1 MMNQKNNVR
10 SATHFVL
17 IKLYHKYHSY
27 SKAQA
32 STIPIMVNMDQSE
45 GVALNVELVGIKN
58 LKMTHTWRLEF
69 DVYEIDSH
77 KVKDLMDKIDT
88 PLVMALVDN
97 DA

>member
-1 MMNQKNNVR
+1 MNQMNNVR

-17 IKLYHKYHSY
+17 IKLYQKYHSY

-45 GVALNVELVGIKN
+45 GVTLNVELVGIKN
-58 LKMTHTWRLEF
+58 LKISKTWRLEF

-77 KVKDLMDKIDT
+77 KVKDLMDKIDH

-97 DA
+97 DG